1 MCGGLT
7 LESSW
12 LGQCTAGP
20 GGVPPPAGERGAV
33 MSPDARQ
40 SYPVD
45 ALLAGASGGDQRA
58 WDRLVELFAPLI
70 WAICCRYQLR
80 RPAADDVGQVVWL
93 RLVDQLSLRPDP
105 AELVSWIAATTRQ
118 ECSRVLRAAA
128 GSYAPGTRLRGA
140 DRPVPGTR
148 VVAPDM
154 LRAERHSALRVAFAE
169 LPPECQQLIGLL
181 IQQPAGP
188 AAQIGARLGIPADC
202 VGPHRQRCLDK
213 LRRHPAIA
221 ALAS

>member
-1 MCGGLT
+1 
-7 LESSW
+7 
-12 LGQCTAGP
+12 
-20 GGVPPPAGERGAV
+20 
-33 MSPDARQ
+33 MSQDAKQ

-45 ALLAGASGGDQRA
+45 VLLAGASDGDQRA
-58 WDRLVELFAPLI
+58 WDQLVELFAPLI
-70 WAICCRYQLR
+70 WSICCRYQLR

-93 RLVDQLSLRPDP
+93 RLVDQLALRPDP
-105 AELVSWIAATTRQ
+105 AGLVSWIAATTRQ
-118 ECSRVLRAAA
+118 ECSRVLRATG
-128 GSYAPGTRLRGA
+128 GSYASGPRLHAA
-140 DRPVPGTR
+140 DRPVPGTA
-148 VVAPDM
+148 VVAPDV

-202 VGPHRQRCLDK
+202 VGPHRRRCLDE

-221 ALAS
+221 ALVS